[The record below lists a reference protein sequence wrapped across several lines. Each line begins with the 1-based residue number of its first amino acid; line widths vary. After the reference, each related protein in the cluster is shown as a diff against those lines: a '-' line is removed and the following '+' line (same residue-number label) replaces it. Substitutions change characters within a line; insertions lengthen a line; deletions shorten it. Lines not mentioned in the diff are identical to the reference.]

1 MTLYQFKLLSIDEQA
16 QTTWDNG
23 VLLGF
28 REESPEHMIL
38 YRIDGFYVE
47 IQYHSERN
55 EISRIKSFISDKPL
69 KPYLD
74 KIDLTGLF

>member
-1 MTLYQFKLLSIDEQA
+1 MTLYQFKLLNRDEQA
-16 QTTWDNG
+16 QTTWDYG

-28 REESPEHMIL
+28 REEPPEHMIL
-38 YRIDGFYVE
+38 YRIDDFYVE
-47 IQYHSERN
+47 IHYDSDRN

-74 KIDLTGLF
+74 KIDLTSLF